1 MRRGWRIGKGVS
13 AGGSPSGRGEPRES
27 GEARLRQLEDALR
40 EAQEALGSRDEFLR
54 LVGHELRGPLA
65 AIQLQA
71 DALGMLRDSELGPE
85 EVRRRADRVG
95 RQVQRLAW
103 LLDEVLD
110 LARASSGR
118 LSLVREDV
126 DMVALVDRA
135 LVRVQ
140 DEVRRAGCEAQVRTP
155 AVLGGS
161 WDPARL
167 ERAIGALLSRSV
179 AGVLGGVSAGDRG
192 SGAALGAGGARGA
205 TIEAGVAVVEVV
217 ASEESSGSL
226 VQLVVRG
233 VASAPSPEEEAV
245 VAGSFEKAVAA
256 NRPGAPMLAL
266 WLARLVIEAHGGTM
280 QIGGAGRFES
290 IVRLPRA

>member
-1 MRRGWRIGKGVS
+1 M
-13 AGGSPSGRGEPRES
+13 
-27 GEARLRQLEDALR
+27 
-40 EAQEALGSRDEFLR
+40 GSRDDFLR

-71 DALGMLRDSELGPE
+71 DALGMLRNSEMGPD
-85 EVRRRADRVG
+85 EVRRRAERVG

-118 LSLVREDV
+118 LTLSREDA
-126 DMVALVDRA
+126 DMVALVNRA

-140 DEVRRAGCEAQVRTP
+140 DDVRRAGCEARVHTP
-155 AVLGGS
+155 KMLGGT
-161 WDPARL
+161 WDPPRL
-167 ERAIGALLSRSV
+167 ERAIGALLSRAV
-179 AGVLGGVSAGDRG
+179 AGVLGGVSAGERG
-192 SGAALGAGGARGA
+192 SGSGSGAGGAAPRAGESAHTGA
-205 TIEAGVAVVEVV
+205 AVVSIDV
-217 ASEESSGSL
+217 SEQATGSV

-233 VASAPSPEEEAV
+233 VASAPSREEEAV
-245 VAGSFEKAVAA
+245 VVGPFEGAVSA

-266 WLARLVIEAHGGTM
+266 WLARLVIEAHGGRM
-280 QIGGAGRFES
+280 QIGGQGRFEA